1 MNDDGTNRDVELRP
15 VIARLREIEKK
26 CASMGSRNEE
36 FPLMQERLSS
46 IIKRLQAG
54 EEAPGEPLD
63 YRAMAREL
71 FPVAH
76 LFESVGFM
84 SVGKEIA
91 HVERTLKT
99 LAPEAPTTDVPAA
112 PESARRTP
120 DGQPATVDWAP
131 APEETDDDG
140 PDHHIPWPIA
150 AGLVVLLATIVV
162 AGMIVL
168 EVGPFR
174 AEPRVRATVPAVPVE
189 TAVTITTAP
198 SPTVVREPFRPTPG
212 ASNTLADEVAAAR
225 LALYY
230 GDHEAAVDH
239 LSAAALIDR
248 DDTGVLEIARELV
261 GRLVADAEGA
271 VADARWEDAE
281 RFLERARRVATR
293 FGLETT
299 AIDNT
304 AQRHAAMERYVIVG
318 PDDTRTI
325 RSSAGKRVEL
335 RMANGSM
342 RTGRIEGVA
351 GADLLL
357 EVKSNVGGG
366 IVRYT
371 DEVPLASIVTL
382 KIFED

>member
-1 MNDDGTNRDVELRP
+1 
-15 VIARLREIEKK
+15 
-26 CASMGSRNEE
+26 
-36 FPLMQERLSS
+36 MQERLSS
-46 IIKRLQAG
+46 IIKRLQEG
-54 EEAPGEPLD
+54 EAASGGPLD
-63 YRAMAREL
+63 YRAIAREL

-91 HVERTLKT
+91 HVERTLKA
-99 LAPEAPTTDVPAA
+99 LAPEVPTTDVLAA
-112 PESARRTP
+112 PEAARRTP
-120 DGQPATVDWAP
+120 DQQPATVDRVP
-131 APEETDDDG
+131 SHGETDDDG
-140 PDHHIPWPIA
+140 PDHHIPLPIA

-174 AEPRVRATVPAVPVE
+174 AEPGVRATVPVVPVE
-189 TAVTITTAP
+189 TAVTTAP
-198 SPTVVREPFRPTPG
+198 SPTVVREPSRPTPG

-248 DDTGVLEIARELV
+248 DDTEVLEIARELV
-261 GRLVADAEGA
+261 DRLVADAEGA
-271 VADARWEDAE
+271 VADAGWEDAE
-281 RFLERARRVATR
+281 RSLERARRVAMR
-293 FGLETT
+293 FGLETA

-304 AQRHAAMERYVIVG
+304 ARRHAGMERYVIVG

-335 RMANGSM
+335 NMADGSM
-342 RTGRIEGVA
+342 RKGRIEGVA

-357 EVKSNVGGG
+357 EVKSDVGGG
-366 IVRYT
+366 IVSYT
-371 DEVPLASIVTL
+371 DEVPLASIATI
-382 KIFED
+382 KIFDD

>member
-1 MNDDGTNRDVELRP
+1 MNDEGTNREVELRP

-46 IIKRLQAG
+46 IIKRLQEG
-54 EEAPGEPLD
+54 EAASGGPLD
-63 YRAMAREL
+63 YRAIAREL

-91 HVERTLKT
+91 HVERTLKA
-99 LAPEAPTTDVPAA
+99 LAPEVPTTDVLAA
-112 PESARRTP
+112 PEAARRTP
-120 DGQPATVDWAP
+120 DQQPATVDRVP
-131 APEETDDDG
+131 SHGETDDDG
-140 PDHHIPWPIA
+140 PDHHIPLPIA

-174 AEPRVRATVPAVPVE
+174 AEPRVRATVPVVPVE
-189 TAVTITTAP
+189 TAVTTAP
-198 SPTVVREPFRPTPG
+198 SPTVVREPSRPTPG

-248 DDTGVLEIARELV
+248 DDTEVLEIARELV
-261 GRLVADAEGA
+261 DRLVADAEGA
-271 VADARWEDAE
+271 VADAGWEDAE
-281 RFLERARRVATR
+281 RSLERARRVAMR
-293 FGLETT
+293 FGLETA

-304 AQRHAAMERYVIVG
+304 ARRHAAMERYVIVG

-335 RMANGSM
+335 NMADGSM
-342 RTGRIEGVA
+342 RKGRIEGVA

-357 EVKSNVGGG
+357 EVKSDVGGG
-366 IVRYT
+366 IVSYT
-371 DEVPLASIVTL
+371 DKVPLASIRAI

>member
-1 MNDDGTNRDVELRP
+1 MNDEGTNREVELRP

-46 IIKRLQAG
+46 IIKRLQKG
-54 EEAPGEPLD
+54 EVASGGPLD
-63 YRAMAREL
+63 YRAIAREL

-91 HVERTLKT
+91 HVERTLKA
-99 LAPEAPTTDVPAA
+99 LAPEVPTTDVLAA
-112 PESARRTP
+112 PEAARRTP
-120 DGQPATVDWAP
+120 DQQPATVDRVP
-131 APEETDDDG
+131 SHGETDDDG
-140 PDHHIPWPIA
+140 PDHHIPLPIA

-174 AEPRVRATVPAVPVE
+174 AEPRARATVPVVPVE
-189 TAVTITTAP
+189 TAVTTAP
-198 SPTVVREPFRPTPG
+198 SPTVVREPSRPTPG

-248 DDTGVLEIARELV
+248 DDTEVLEIARELV
-261 GRLVADAEGA
+261 DRLVADAEGA
-271 VADARWEDAE
+271 VADAGWEDAE
-281 RFLERARRVATR
+281 RSLERARRVAMR
-293 FGLETT
+293 FGLETA

-304 AQRHAAMERYVIVG
+304 ARRHAGMERYVIVG

-335 RMANGSM
+335 NMADGSM
-342 RTGRIEGVA
+342 RKGRIEDVA
-351 GADLLL
+351 GTDLLL
-357 EVKSNVGGG
+357 DVKSDVGGG
-366 IVRYT
+366 IVSYT
-371 DEVPLASIVTL
+371 DEVPLASIATI

>member
-26 CASMGSRNEE
+26 CVSMGSRNEE

-46 IIKRLQAG
+46 IIKRLQKG
-54 EEAPGEPLD
+54 EAASGGALD
-63 YRAMAREL
+63 YRAIAREL

-76 LFESVGFM
+76 LFESMGFM

-91 HVERTLKT
+91 HVERTLKA
-99 LAPEAPTTDVPAA
+99 LAPEAPISDVPAA
-112 PESARRTP
+112 PEAARRTP
-120 DGQPATVDWAP
+120 DGQPATVDPVP
-131 APEETDDDG
+131 APGETDDEG
-140 PDHHIPWPIA
+140 TDHHFPWPIA
-150 AGLVVLLATIVV
+150 IGLVILLATIVV

-174 AEPRVRATVPAVPVE
+174 AEPRVRASVSAVPVE
-189 TAVTITTAP
+189 TAVTKAP
-198 SPTVVREPFRPTPG
+198 SPTVVREPSRPTPG

-239 LSAAALIDR
+239 LSAAALIDH
-248 DDTGVLEIARELV
+248 DDTRVLEIAGELV
-261 GRLVADAEGA
+261 GRLVGDAEGA

-281 RFLERARRVATR
+281 RVLERARRVAMR

-304 AQRHAAMERYVIVG
+304 ARRHAAMERYVIVG

-325 RSSAGKRVEL
+325 LSSAGKRVEL
-335 RMANGSM
+335 SMADGSM

-357 EVKSNVGGG
+357 EVKSDVGGG
-366 IVRYT
+366 IVSYT
-371 DEVPLASIVTL
+371 DKVPLASIRAI

>member
-1 MNDDGTNRDVELRP
+1 
-15 VIARLREIEKK
+15 
-26 CASMGSRNEE
+26 
-36 FPLMQERLSS
+36 MQERLSS
-46 IIKRLQAG
+46 IIKRLQEG
-54 EEAPGEPLD
+54 EAASGGHLD
-63 YRAMAREL
+63 YRAIAREL

-91 HVERTLKT
+91 HVERTLKA
-99 LAPEAPTTDVPAA
+99 LAPEVPTTDVLAA
-112 PESARRTP
+112 PEAARRTP
-120 DGQPATVDWAP
+120 DQQPATVDRVP
-131 APEETDDDG
+131 SHGETDDDG
-140 PDHHIPWPIA
+140 PDHHIPLPIA

-174 AEPRVRATVPAVPVE
+174 AEPRVRATVPVVPVE
-189 TAVTITTAP
+189 TAVTTAP
-198 SPTVVREPFRPTPG
+198 SPTVVREPSRPTPG

-248 DDTGVLEIARELV
+248 DDTRVLEIAGELV
-261 GRLVADAEGA
+261 GRLVGDAEGA

-281 RFLERARRVATR
+281 RVLERARRVAMR

-304 AQRHAAMERYVIVG
+304 ARRHAAMERYVIVG

-325 RSSAGKRVEL
+325 LSSAGKRVEL
-335 RMANGSM
+335 SMADGSM

-357 EVKSNVGGG
+357 EVKSDVGGG
-366 IVRYT
+366 IVSYT
-371 DEVPLASIVTL
+371 DKVPLASIDSI
-382 KIFED
+382 KIFDD